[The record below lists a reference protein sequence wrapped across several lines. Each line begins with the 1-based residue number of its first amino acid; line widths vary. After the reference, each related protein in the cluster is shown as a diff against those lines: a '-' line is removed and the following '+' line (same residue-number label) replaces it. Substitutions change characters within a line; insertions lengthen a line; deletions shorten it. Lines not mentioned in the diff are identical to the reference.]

1 MPGYGGGVGADTD
14 GDNADYG
21 EGMGTKGAAASDNS
35 IGMGSESSQDT
46 STIEGFREALARAM
60 VGYVDQS
67 VRDKTQ
73 AALEAKNQEALAKKT
88 GISVAKT
95 TEQISKEQQLQNL
108 IDKFDPK
115 AKVEHNPH
123 LESLEPGAYD
133 ANVSLDLDQQL
144 DLGLI
149 SQFEYDS
156 TKAMIDQTMPI
167 GKNIDLGIKNMP
179 TVDPDVENVDQE
191 KMGAFRNISYGSF
204 PSAVVDDGL
213 LGAATNTENTDP
225 QENQEAIDAIG
236 RSQRSAQ
243 EQAMNEAVAIG
254 AQRTAALGDPA
265 KEGFRGLENK
275 AMGSTVENNVDRQAF
290 ENAMKESVQAYRD
303 ISGELG
309 HPDFGFSGT
318 AVEGAAPSGLE
329 SNVGGPSLGD
339 PGQSIGDRNLANR
352 SRRAALALESFNNLE
367 QTVKRDPNLTE
378 RERARKLA
386 AIKATKRTTEYGIL
400 VGYAFPGQ
408 TIAGI
413 KTSTLAKA
421 LASLLGLGM
430 PIGIM
435 SVLDK
440 TLGKK
445 GFGQVERDALTSI
458 ARDIEES
465 GGSSATAGYGGGS
478 DETKTKFYEYL
489 IQVEPWAK
497 GLSDRQIN
505 YYLENEEEL
514 EWVRNLY
521 KDMTND

>member
-1 MPGYGGGVGADTD
+1 MGWGGASSPGGGADSSPDAPGGGLGSGAFGGD
-14 GDNADYG
+14 GP
-21 EGMGTKGAAASDNS
+21 S
-35 IGMGSESSQDT
+35 ISGQSKSSQDT
-46 STIEGFREALARAM
+46 STIEGFRAAIAKAMGATIENNVDREAFDAEMEDAANNRAIAAA
-60 VGYVDQS
+60 VEA
-67 VRDKTQ
+67 RDKT
-73 AALEAKNQEALAKKT
+73 ARET
-88 GISVAKT
+88 
-95 TEQISKEQQLQNL
+95 KEQQERQAMMDQIDAMQN
-108 IDKFDPK
+108 KTNFADP
-115 AKVEHNPH
+115 
-123 LESLEPGAYD
+123 
-133 ANVSLDLDQQL
+133 
-144 DLGLI
+144 
-149 SQFEYDS
+149 
-156 TKAMIDQTMPI
+156 TKAPSQ
-167 GKNIDLGIKNMP
+167 NINDVNPNDLGINQGNIG
-179 TVDPDVENVDQE
+179 VD
-191 KMGAFRNISYGSF
+191 
-204 PSAVVDDGL
+204 VDDRGL
-213 LGAATNTENTDP
+213 LGAAIDDP
-225 QENQEAIDAIG
+225 QGTQEGLDAEQEARDAI
-236 RSQRSAQ
+236 
-243 EQAMNEAVAIG
+243 
-254 AQRTAALGDPA
+254 

-275 AMGSTVENNVDRQAF
+275 AMGSTVENDVDRQAF
-290 ENAMKESVQAYRD
+290 ENAMKESVEAYRD

-352 SRRAALALESFNNLE
+352 SKRAALALEHFNNQE
-367 QTVKRDPNLTE
+367 QTIKRDPNLTE
-378 RERARKLA
+378 RERARKLK
-386 AIKATKRTTEYGIL
+386 AIQDTKRTTEYGIL

-421 LASLLGLGM
+421 LASLLGLAVPM
-430 PIGIM
+430 GIM

-465 GGSSATAGYGGGS
+465 GGSPATAGYGGGS
-478 DETKTKFYEYL
+478 DETKRKFYEYI

>member
-35 IGMGSESSQDT
+35 IGMGSESDKDFGNT
-46 STIEGFREALARAM
+46 VEGFRAALAKALGQ
-60 VGYVDQS
+60 VTQEQK
-67 VRDKTQ
+67 DKAVEAQ
-73 AALEAKNQEALAKKT
+73 KNLEAKNQEALTKKT

-108 IDKFDPK
+108 IDNFDPK
-115 AKVEHNPH
+115 AKLDHNPH

-149 SQFEYDS
+149 SQFEYDA
-156 TKAMIDQTMPI
+156 TKAQINQDMPI
-167 GKNIDLGIKNMP
+167 GKNYDLGIKNMP
-179 TVDPDVENVDQE
+179 TVDPNVEDVDQE
-191 KMGAFRNISYGSF
+191 TRMGAFRNISYGSF
-204 PSAVVDDGL
+204 PSAVVDNGL
-213 LGAATNTENTDP
+213 LGAAIDDP
-225 QENQEAIDAIG
+225 QGTQEGLDAEQEAMDAIG
-236 RSQRSAQ
+236 RSQRSA
-243 EQAMNEAVAIG
+243 
-254 AQRTAALGDPA
+254 
-265 KEGFRGLENK
+265 GFRGLENK

-290 ENAMKESVQAYRD
+290 ENAMKESAQAYRD
-303 ISGELG
+303 ISGKLG
-309 HPDFGFSGT
+309 HPDFGFRGT

-352 SRRAALALESFNNLE
+352 NRRAALALESFNNLE
-367 QTVKRDPNLTE
+367 QTIKRDPNLTE
-378 RERARKLA
+378 RERARKLK
-386 AIKATKRTTEYGIL
+386 AIQDTKRTTEYGIL

-421 LASLLGLGM
+421 LASLLGLGV

-465 GGSSATAGYGGGS
+465 GGSPATAGYGGGS
-478 DETKTKFYEYL
+478 DEIKRKFYDYI

-521 KDMTND
+521 KDMTNA

>member
-1 MPGYGGGVGADTD
+1 MGWGGAGSPGGGADSSPDAPGGGLGSGAFGGD
-14 GDNADYG
+14 GP
-21 EGMGTKGAAASDNS
+21 S
-35 IGMGSESSQDT
+35 ISGQSKSSQDT
-46 STIEGFREALARAM
+46 STIEGFRA
-60 VGYVDQS
+60 
-67 VRDKTQ
+67 
-73 AALEAKNQEALAKKT
+73 ALAKAMGAT
-88 GISVAKT
+88 
-95 TEQISKEQQLQNL
+95 
-108 IDKFDPK
+108 IDNNVDREAFDAEMEDAANQRARDAAVEARDK
-115 AKVEHNPH
+115 AIR
-123 LESLEPGAYD
+123 D
-133 ANVSLDLDQQL
+133 AA
-144 DLGLI
+144 DLGELN
-149 SQFEYDS
+149 SG
-156 TKAMIDQTMPI
+156 MMGID
-167 GKNIDLGIKNMP
+167 N
-179 TVDPDVENVDQE
+179 
-191 KMGAFRNISYGSF
+191 
-204 PSAVVDDGL
+204 DDDNDRGL
-213 LGAATNTENTDP
+213 LGAAIDDP
-225 QENQEAIDAIG
+225 QGTQE
-236 RSQRSAQ
+236 RSQRSTQ

-275 AMGSTVENNVDRQAF
+275 AMGSTVENDVDRQAF
-290 ENAMKESVQAYRD
+290 ESAMKESVQAYRD

-352 SRRAALALESFNNLE
+352 NRRAALALESFNNLE
-367 QTVKRDPNLTE
+367 QTIKRDPNLTE

-386 AIKATKRTTEYGIL
+386 AIQATKRTTEYGIL

-408 TIAGI
+408 TIAGV

-430 PIGIM
+430 PMGIM

-465 GGSSATAGYGGGS
+465 GGSPATAGYGGGS
-478 DETKTKFYEYL
+478 DETKRKFYDY
-489 IQVEPWAK
+489 IVQVEPWAK
-497 GLSDRQIN
+497 GLSERQIN

>member
-35 IGMGSESSQDT
+35 IGMGSESDKDFGNT
-46 STIEGFREALARAM
+46 VEGFRAALAKALGQ
-60 VGYVDQS
+60 V
-67 VRDKTQ
+67 TQ
-73 AALEAKNQEALAKKT
+73 AQKDTAVEAQEKAANQLEAKNLQELDGGAGSMDT
-88 GISVAKT
+88 
-95 TEQISKEQQLQNL
+95 
-108 IDKFDPK
+108 DK
-115 AKVEHNPH
+115 
-123 LESLEPGAYD
+123 
-133 ANVSLDLDQQL
+133 
-144 DLGLI
+144 
-149 SQFEYDS
+149 
-156 TKAMIDQTMPI
+156 
-167 GKNIDLGIKNMP
+167 
-179 TVDPDVENVDQE
+179 
-191 KMGAFRNISYGSF
+191 
-204 PSAVVDDGL
+204 GL
-213 LGAATNTENTDP
+213 LGSSVDDP
-225 QENQEAIDAIG
+225 QGTQKGLDAEQEARDAIG
-236 RSQRSAQ
+236 RSQRSDQ
-243 EQAMNEAVAIG
+243 EKAMNEAVAIG
-254 AQRTAALGDPA
+254 AQRTAALGDPE

-275 AMGSTVENNVDRQAF
+275 AMGSTVENDVDRQAF

-318 AVEGAAPSGLE
+318 PVEGSALSGLE
-329 SNVGGPSLGD
+329 SAIGGPSLGD
-339 PGQSIGDRNLANR
+339 PGQSIGDRNTANR
-352 SRRAALALESFNNLE
+352 NRRAALALESFNNLE

-386 AIKATKRTTEYGIL
+386 AIQATKRTTEYGIL

-413 KTSTLAKA
+413 KTSTLARA
-421 LASLLGLGM
+421 LASLLGLGVPM
-430 PIGIM
+430 GIM

-478 DETKTKFYEYL
+478 DETKRKFYEYI

-521 KDMTND
+521 KDMTNA

>member
-1 MPGYGGGVGADTD
+1 MDSTGGGGMGMGGGPDSAPGGSSSSSGT
-14 GDNADYG
+14 GNAPG
-21 EGMGTKGAAASDNS
+21 EGMGTDAFGGGGQA
-35 IGMGSESSQDT
+35 SQDT
-46 STIEGFREALARAM
+46 STVEGFRA
-60 VGYVDQS
+60 
-67 VRDKTQ
+67 
-73 AALEAKNQEALAKKT
+73 ALAKALGQVT
-88 GISVAKT
+88 Q
-95 TEQISKEQQLQNL
+95 EQK
-108 IDKFDPK
+108 DKAVEAQEEAANQRARDAAVEARDK
-115 AKVEHNPH
+115 AIR
-123 LESLEPGAYD
+123 D
-133 ANVSLDLDQQL
+133 AA
-144 DLGLI
+144 DLGEL
-149 SQFEYDS
+149 DRG
-156 TKAMIDQTMPI
+156 MMGID
-167 GKNIDLGIKNMP
+167 N
-179 TVDPDVENVDQE
+179 
-191 KMGAFRNISYGSF
+191 
-204 PSAVVDDGL
+204 DDDNDRGL
-213 LGAATNTENTDP
+213 LGPSIDDP
-225 QENQEAIDAIG
+225 QG
-236 RSQRSAQ
+236 TQRSAQ

-254 AQRTAALGDPA
+254 AQRTAALGDPE

-275 AMGSTVENNVDRQAF
+275 AMGSTVENDVDRQAF

-303 ISGELG
+303 ISGKLG

-329 SNVGGPSLGD
+329 SNLGGPSLGD

-352 SRRAALALESFNNLE
+352 NRRAALALENFNNLE
-367 QTVKRDPNLTE
+367 QTIKRDPNLTE

-386 AIKATKRTTEYGIL
+386 AIQDTKRTTEYGIL

-408 TIAGI
+408 TIAGV

-430 PIGIM
+430 PMGIM

-478 DETKTKFYEYL
+478 DETKRKFYEY
-489 IQVEPWAK
+489 ITQVEPWAK

-521 KDMTND
+521 KDMTNA

>member
-1 MPGYGGGVGADTD
+1 MGWGGASSPGGGADSSPDAPGGGLGSGAFGGD
-14 GDNADYG
+14 GPSVSGQSKDFGN
-21 EGMGTKGAAASDNS
+21 TV
-35 IGMGSESSQDT
+35 
-46 STIEGFREALARAM
+46 EGFRA
-60 VGYVDQS
+60 
-67 VRDKTQ
+67 
-73 AALEAKNQEALAKKT
+73 ALAKALGQVT
-88 GISVAKT
+88 Q
-95 TEQISKEQQLQNL
+95 EQKDTAVEAQEEAANQRARDAAVEAR
-108 IDKFDPK
+108 DK
-115 AKVEHNPH
+115 AIR
-123 LESLEPGAYD
+123 D
-133 ANVSLDLDQQL
+133 AA
-144 DLGLI
+144 DLGELN
-149 SQFEYDS
+149 SG
-156 TKAMIDQTMPI
+156 MMGID
-167 GKNIDLGIKNMP
+167 N
-179 TVDPDVENVDQE
+179 
-191 KMGAFRNISYGSF
+191 
-204 PSAVVDDGL
+204 DDDNDRGL
-213 LGAATNTENTDP
+213 LGAAIDDP
-225 QENQEAIDAIG
+225 QGTQEGLDAEQAARDAIG
-236 RSQRSAQ
+236 RSQRSDQ

-275 AMGSTVENNVDRQAF
+275 AMGSTVENDVDRQAF

-352 SRRAALALESFNNLE
+352 SRRAALALENFNNQE
-367 QTVKRDPNLTE
+367 QTIKRDPNLTE

-386 AIKATKRTTEYGIL
+386 AIQATKRTTEYGIL

-408 TIAGI
+408 TIAGV

-430 PIGIM
+430 PMGIM

-478 DETKTKFYEYL
+478 DETKRKFYEY
-489 IQVEPWAK
+489 IMQVEPWAK

-521 KDMTND
+521 KDMTNA

>member
-1 MPGYGGGVGADTD
+1 MGWGGASSPGGGADSSPDAPGGGLGSGAFGGD
-14 GDNADYG
+14 GPSVSGQSKDFGN
-21 EGMGTKGAAASDNS
+21 TV
-35 IGMGSESSQDT
+35 
-46 STIEGFREALARAM
+46 EGFRA
-60 VGYVDQS
+60 
-67 VRDKTQ
+67 
-73 AALEAKNQEALAKKT
+73 ALAKALGQVT
-88 GISVAKT
+88 Q
-95 TEQISKEQQLQNL
+95 EQKDTAVEAQQNL
-108 IDKFDPK
+108 NAIAAAVEARDK
-115 AKVEHNPH
+115 AIR
-123 LESLEPGAYD
+123 D
-133 ANVSLDLDQQL
+133 AA
-144 DLGLI
+144 DLGELN
-149 SQFEYDS
+149 SG
-156 TKAMIDQTMPI
+156 MMGID
-167 GKNIDLGIKNMP
+167 N
-179 TVDPDVENVDQE
+179 
-191 KMGAFRNISYGSF
+191 
-204 PSAVVDDGL
+204 DDDNDRGL
-213 LGAATNTENTDP
+213 LGAAIDDP
-225 QENQEAIDAIG
+225 QGTQEGLDAEQAARDAIG
-236 RSQRSAQ
+236 RSQRSDQ

-254 AQRTAALGDPA
+254 AQRAAALGDPA

-275 AMGSTVENNVDRQAF
+275 AMGSTVENDVDRQAF

-352 SRRAALALESFNNLE
+352 SRRAALALENFNNQE
-367 QTVKRDPNLTE
+367 QTIKRDPNLTE

-386 AIKATKRTTEYGIL
+386 AIQDTKRTTEYGIL

-413 KTSTLAKA
+413 KTSTLARA
-421 LASLLGLGM
+421 LASLLGLGIPM
-430 PIGIM
+430 GIM

-478 DETKTKFYEYL
+478 DETKRKFYEY
-489 IQVEPWAK
+489 IMQVEPWAK

-521 KDMTND
+521 KDMTNA